1 MKKIQDLTP
10 QTFGFYIV
18 LTIAVLILIG
28 FIYLLSPF
36 FYVICW
42 AGILAF
48 FIYPIYE
55 FVRKKLKNR
64 RRLAAFIVLGCFLLF
79 LIGPFLSIVLNFYS
93 QAIAF
98 LQKLQP
104 ITKKDFTNLL
114 IKLNTHPKISIFVS
128 KFIKQLQP
136 YLPQIQAKFAQFLSN
151 LIQAGISSLK
161 NIVKLLASFGF
172 QLAFTLIT
180 LYYFLIDGEKFV
192 KEIIGLIPGKEEE
205 KQKVLTKA
213 ALILKGVL
221 YGNILTALVQGFL
234 ALIIYFILGVP
245 QYLLWAFLTIL
256 ASFIPVFGTSL
267 IWFPVVIYLT
277 IKGSY
282 IKAIIMF
289 LYALL
294 LISQIDNFLKP
305 LLIGERTKIHNLL
318 IFFSVLGG
326 LIKFGTLG
334 LFLGPLILGLFLS
347 IVEIYKI
354 KCLSQYK

>member
-1 MKKIQDLTP
+1 MEKSKNLTP

-18 LTIAVLILIG
+18 LTIAIIVLIS
-28 FIYLLSPF
+28 FFYLLSPF

-48 FIYPIYE
+48 FIYPVYD
-55 FVRKKLKNR
+55 FVKKKLKNR
-64 RRLAAFIVLGCFLLF
+64 RRLAALIVLACLLLF
-79 LIGPFLSIVLNFYS
+79 LLGPFLSIVLNFYS

-104 ITKKDFTNLL
+104 ITKKDLASFLV
-114 IKLNTHPKISIFVS
+114 KLNKYPKISIFLT
-128 KFIKQLQP
+128 KLTKQLQP
-136 YLPQIQAKFAQFLSN
+136 YLPQIQAKFTQFLSN
-151 LIQAGISSLK
+151 LIQAGIASFK
-161 NIVKLLASFGF
+161 NVVKVLASFGF

-192 KEIIGLIPGKEEE
+192 KEIVGLIPGNEEE

-221 YGNILTALVQGFL
+221 YGNILTALAQGLLSF
-234 ALIIYFILGVP
+234 IIYFLLGIP
-245 QYLLWAFLTIL
+245 QYLLWAFLTII

-267 IWFPVVIYLT
+267 IWFPVVIYLV

-282 IKAIIMF
+282 VKAVILF
-289 LYALL
+289 LYASLI
-294 LISQIDNFLKP
+294 ISQIDNFLKP
-305 LLIGERTKIHNLL
+305 LLIGEKTKIHNLL
-318 IFFSVLGG
+318 IFFSVIGG

-347 IVEIYKI
+347 IIEIYKI
-354 KCLSQYK
+354 KCLNQF